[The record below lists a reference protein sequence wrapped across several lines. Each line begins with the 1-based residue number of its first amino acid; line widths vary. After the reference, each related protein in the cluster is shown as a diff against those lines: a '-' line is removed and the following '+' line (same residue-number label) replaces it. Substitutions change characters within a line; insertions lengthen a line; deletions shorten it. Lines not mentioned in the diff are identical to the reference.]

1 MKRLI
6 VAILVLLAAGAV
18 AIQGGVFSSLDAT
31 CDGEAL
37 NINNQTFSSMEEAED
52 VVENN
57 VGVSFDKFT
66 ERYDVCEKD
75 GQVYWNPSAEA
86 T

>member
-18 AIQGGVFSSLDAT
+18 AWQGGVFSSLDTT
-31 CDGEAL
+31 CEGEAL
-37 NINNQTFSSMEEAED
+37 NINNQTFSSMEEARE

-57 VGVSFDKFT
+57 VGVSFDKFSD
-66 ERYDVCEKD
+66 RYDVCMNNGE
-75 GQVYWNPSAEA
+75 VYWNPSAEGS
-86 T
+86 